1 LVSTSFVPHTRRNKK
16 KRETLW
22 AFVKVDFVFA
32 STTHGKR
39 ERERET

>member
-1 LVSTSFVPHTRRNKK
+1 
-16 KRETLW
+16 LW

-39 ERERET
+39 EREREREKRK